1 MKSLSFTTISQKSEE
16 VMWGPSPLS
25 APHQP
30 KKVKKIKDIY
40 TNTFKQSKLNSDIVQ
55 SYIEHM
61 WMEIGKE
68 QVDMEYVDC
77 LLFSMFLN
85 GFDNVLHWILKKGVF
100 SKTYTF
106 VPIVDRGHWNL
117 LILCNFGKPLHKDCG
132 PCMIL
137 LDSLHMADPL
147 SKEPNIRRFV
157 RELYK
162 ASGRIET
169 GRAINSIPLLLPKV
183 PQQNGGEECGVFML
197 YYMFLFAMNAPKS
210 FSRTSYPYFLSEHW
224 FSYDDV
230 DVFEKKIRT
239 FEKDMKQKQ
248 QNRRVK

>member
-1 MKSLSFTTISQKSEE
+1 
-16 VMWGPSPLS
+16 
-25 APHQP
+25 
-30 KKVKKIKDIY
+30 
-40 TNTFKQSKLNSDIVQ
+40 
-55 SYIEHM
+55 M

-68 QVDMEYVDC
+68 QVDIEYVDC

-85 GFDNVLHWILKKGVF
+85 GFDNVLQWILKKGVF
-100 SKTYTF
+100 SNIYTF
-106 VPIVDRGHWNL
+106 VPINL

-137 LDSLHMADPL
+137 LDSLHMTDPL

-162 ASGRIET
+162 ASGRMET
-169 GRAINSIPLLLPKV
+169 GRAINSIHLLLPKV
-183 PQQNGGEECGVFML
+183 PQQNGGEECGVFMS

-239 FEKDMKQKQ
+239 FEKRCQTEAAECLARKIDSVEIEDKRKYDVGQSEKKDNERCNSPGYLYPMGPYPDPSPANGPKSRKG
-248 QNRRVK
+248 